1 MTSATSLD
9 YMSTGETGGN
19 NLNNYEC
26 IYSEMYRLHLS
37 LIMPNGGKCST
48 STSTASKIEGLKKV
62 FNTGRILESIE
73 DQLVF
78 STFHFEFIEDRNE
91 HLKVKVRRELLVLF
105 NCNPILNYRKTMECS
120 IWRIQYL

>member
-1 MTSATSLD
+1 MMTSATSLD

-26 IYSEMYRLHLS
+26 IYSEMYRLQLS
-37 LIMPNGGKCST
+37 LIMQNGGKCST
-48 STSTASKIEGLKKV
+48 STAFKIEGLKKV

-78 STFHFEFIEDRNE
+78 STFHFEFIEDSYE
-91 HLKVKVRRELLVLF
+91 HLKAKVRRQLLLSF
-105 NCNPILNYRKTMECS
+105 NCNPIFNFRKTMECS